1 MNEQE
6 VDRQIN
12 QMVQFIK
19 QEAEEK
25 ANEIRVAA
33 EEEFNIEKLQMVE
46 TEKQRIRKEYERKE
60 SQVEVKK
67 KIEYSTELNAM
78 RLKVLAA
85 REEAIQGMLAEAR
98 ATVGA
103 VSASPAYAGLLVSLI
118 CQGVRKLEAKQA
130 VVRCRA
136 ADAEKVKQAMQQ
148 AQTSMPGV
156 ALKLDEHEFLP
167 AAPACNGG
175 VHWGRPSP
183 STARSCATTRSTT
196 GCRWRSSAARPRS
209 GEPFSART
217 RTYTSRREMRG
228 ACLDTVAAARRRARG
243 CGAPAK
249 GATNRFVFTFFS
261 STDGKTRRGARLRSS
276 RRLFVR
282 TPSSSHRY
290 VVPPPA
296 LRPLCV
302 VTVFSSARSAAISS
316 TTRGG
321 LREAKTA
328 DLRV

>member
-33 EEEFNIEKLQMVE
+33 EEEFNIEKLQME

-130 VVRCRA
+130 VVRLRGGRGEGQAGDAAGADQHARRRVETGRA
-136 ADAEKVKQAMQQ
+136 RVSARRAGVRGGRARHLRRRQDRVQQ
-148 AQTSMPGV
+148 LARR
-156 ALKLDEHEFLP
+156 P
-167 AAPACNGG
+167 AAGG
-175 VHWGRPSP
+175 VR
-183 STARSCATTRSTT
+183 ARR
-196 GCRWRSSAARPRS
+196 ARDQES
-209 GEPFSART
+209 HF
-217 RTYTSRREMRG
+217 RREPEHTRQGVRGGG
-228 ACLDTVAAARRRARG
+228 ACLDTVAAARRR
-243 CGAPAK
+243 GAGVIDDVAK
-249 GATNRFVFTFFS
+249 GANVLFSLFFRLLMV
-261 STDGKTRRGARLRSS
+261 KRGA
-276 RRLFVR
+276 
-282 TPSSSHRY
+282 
-290 VVPPPA
+290 
-296 LRPLCV
+296 
-302 VTVFSSARSAAISS
+302 AR
-316 TTRGG
+316 
-321 LREAKTA
+321 
-328 DLRV
+328 V

>member
-1 MNEQE
+1 
-6 VDRQIN
+6 
-12 QMVQFIK
+12 
-19 QEAEEK
+19 
-25 ANEIRVAA
+25 
-33 EEEFNIEKLQMVE
+33 MVE

-167 AAPACNGG
+167 AAPACAGG
-175 VHWGRPSP
+175 VHVISVDGKIVCNNSLDDRLQV
-183 STARSCATTRSTT
+183 AF
-196 GCRWRSSAARPRS
+196 
-209 GEPFSART
+209 E
-217 RTYTSRREMRG
+217 RG
-228 ACLDTVAAARRRARG
+228 APEIRRAIF
-243 CGAPAK
+243 GANPNIHVKA
-249 GATNRFVFTFFS
+249 
-261 STDGKTRRGARLRSS
+261 
-276 RRLFVR
+276 
-282 TPSSSHRY
+282 
-290 VVPPPA
+290 
-296 LRPLCV
+296 
-302 VTVFSSARSAAISS
+302 
-316 TTRGG
+316 
-321 LREAKTA
+321 
-328 DLRV
+328 

>member
-167 AAPACNGG
+167 AAPACAGACTS
-175 VHWGRPSP
+175 SP

-217 RTYTSRREMRG
+217 RTYTSRREGRG
-228 ACLDTVAAARRRARG
+228 CLFRYRRRG
-243 CGAPAK
+243 E
-249 GATNRFVFTFFS
+249 
-261 STDGKTRRGARLRSS
+261 KTRRGCNRRRRIKART
-276 RRLFVR
+276 FCF
-282 TPSSSHRY
+282 H
-290 VVPPPA
+290 
-296 LRPLCV
+296 
-302 VTVFSSARSAAISS
+302 FFF
-316 TTRGG
+316 
-321 LREAKTA
+321 
-328 DLRV
+328 